1 MADLLVATQ
10 CTTFIRLSS
19 ILLTDLFCLFAL
31 SYRRFST
38 SVQENLSRGEG
49 DTSDLIAI
57 NIRRGHDRG
66 LPSYTRF
73 RRFCGLPLV
82 RNFSDL
88 VTVANFGKKV
98 VAALEKVYKTVEDV
112 DMFTGGKSG
121 ATITFFP

>member
-1 MADLLVATQ
+1 MLV
-10 CTTFIRLSS
+10 
-19 ILLTDLFCLFAL
+19 L

-73 RRFCGLPLV
+73 RRECGLPLV
-82 RNFSDL
+82 RRFSDL
-88 VTVANFGKKV
+88 VTVAGLDKKV
-98 VAALEKVYKTVEDV
+98 VARLEKVYKRVQDV
-112 DMFTGGKSG
+112 DLFTGGKSG
-121 ATITFFP
+121 VTITFFP

>member
-88 VTVANFGKKV
+88 VTVANFDKKV

-121 ATITFFP
+121 VTITFFP

>member
-1 MADLLVATQ
+1 M
-10 CTTFIRLSS
+10 
-19 ILLTDLFCLFAL
+19 FAL
-31 SYRRFST
+31 SYRLFST

-88 VTVANFGKKV
+88 VTVANFDKKV

-121 ATITFFP
+121 VTITFFP

>member
-1 MADLLVATQ
+1 MLV
-10 CTTFIRLSS
+10 
-19 ILLTDLFCLFAL
+19 L

-73 RRFCGLPLV
+73 RRVCGLPLV
-82 RNFSDL
+82 RRFSDL
-88 VTVANFGKKV
+88 VTVAGLDKEV
-98 VAALEKVYKTVEDV
+98 VARLEKVYKRVQDV
-112 DMFTGGKSG
+112 DLFTGGKSG
-121 ATITFFP
+121 VTITFFP